1 MIGNIESEQIKQ
13 KNLVSITAD
22 FVTSMKLIT
31 CIFLFVDTAIS
42 KGNTLAVSCTMNH
55 LEVHQLMKWT
65 SAEPSQSKVKLCMT
79 SSDRNEVIEAESQ
92 FLLKKNFFRQKLHF
106 THFFVVAKVEHF
118 PHWNTYHLNTFSIN
132 LESNFEKV
140 TTLKP
145 IKAHSHW

>member
-13 KNLVSITAD
+13 KHLVSITAD

-65 SAEPSQSKVKLCMT
+65 SAEPSQSKVKL
-79 SSDRNEVIEAESQ
+79 
-92 FLLKKNFFRQKLHF
+92 
-106 THFFVVAKVEHF
+106 
-118 PHWNTYHLNTFSIN
+118 W
-132 LESNFEKV
+132 
-140 TTLKP
+140 
-145 IKAHSHW
+145 